1 MIALEESSEDSEYE
15 IEKII
20 DKRLKNGILEYKVK
34 WLGYD
39 DSHSSWEPLSNLENA
54 KDAIKD
60 YENERKNKKKN
71 FENINEYL
79 KGKIIEKE
87 NIKNENEIERKFLLN
102 KIKEEPKNFIKKE
115 INNEKENKK
124 ENKNKIK
131 IKKEFKFRKNQL
143 NNIFNKNNNS
153 FKTSSSSFINIKDI
167 LTDENNK
174 NEQFKIIQI
183 NSICKINDKFHASV
197 LIKTNKGEKKNKILS
212 TDEIAEIEPKKLIK
226 FYEENIRFYD

>member
-60 YENERKNKKKN
+60 YENERKNKKRN

-79 KGKIIEKE
+79 KKKNIEKE
-87 NIKNENEIERKFLLN
+87 NIKNEIENESKFLLN
-102 KIKEEPKNFIKKE
+102 KIKEESKSKINV
-115 INNEKENKK
+115 NNENNNKK

-131 IKKEFKFRKNQL
+131 IKKEFKIRKNKL
-143 NNIFNKNNNS
+143 NNIFNKNSNS
-153 FKTSSSSFINIKDI
+153 FKTSSSFINLKDI
-167 LTDENNK
+167 LKDENNK
-174 NEQFKIIQI
+174 IENFKIIQI

-197 LIKTNKGEKKNKILS
+197 LIRTNEGERKNKILS

>member
-87 NIKNENEIERKFLLN
+87 NIKNENEIESKFLLN
-102 KIKEEPKNFIKKE
+102 KIKEE
-115 INNEKENKK
+115 
-124 ENKNKIK
+124 
-131 IKKEFKFRKNQL
+131 
-143 NNIFNKNNNS
+143 
-153 FKTSSSSFINIKDI
+153 
-167 LTDENNK
+167 
-174 NEQFKIIQI
+174 
-183 NSICKINDKFHASV
+183 
-197 LIKTNKGEKKNKILS
+197 
-212 TDEIAEIEPKKLIK
+212 
-226 FYEENIRFYD
+226 